1 MSVFRD
7 PRRFAEQLS
16 SETAKTDRKVRAINA
31 KAAKRIAS
39 FEQHAAALERQVAG
53 FLAGQVSAD
62 TVDIEAFK
70 AWTKNGNGAAPRAP
84 QPPADEPPAEPEV
97 NGGGE

>member
-7 PRRFAEQLS
+7 PRRFVEQLS
-16 SETAKTDRKVRAINA
+16 SETAKADRKIRAINA
-31 KAAKRIAS
+31 KVAKRIAS

-53 FLAGQVSAD
+53 FLAGQVSAE

-70 AWTKNGNGAAPRAP
+70 AWAKNGNGAAPGAP
-84 QPPADEPPAEPEV
+84 LSPADEHPADPEV
-97 NGGGE
+97 NGDDE